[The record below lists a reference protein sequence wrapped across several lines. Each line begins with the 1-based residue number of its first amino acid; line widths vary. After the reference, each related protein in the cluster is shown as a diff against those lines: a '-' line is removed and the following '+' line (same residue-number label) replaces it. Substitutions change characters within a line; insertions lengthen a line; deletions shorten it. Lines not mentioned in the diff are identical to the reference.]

1 MTRTQR
7 APFRELFGWAMFD
20 FANSSYT
27 TVIITV
33 AFSVLFPKLIVGDER
48 RGNFLWSLALSISLL
63 LVALSGPVLGCL
75 MDFSAAKKKFLFASY
90 LLTVTATAGLY
101 FATPGAVA
109 LCMVLIVLSNY
120 GFSVGENFT
129 SAFLPELGPPEELG
143 KISGI
148 AWGIGYLGGLLS
160 TALVFLLTTP
170 HDASNL
176 SGVRMIGPLTGL
188 FFLLAGLPTFLLLKE
203 RGTPRVLPPGESL
216 LGAGFRRL
224 GRTLRE
230 LRDFRDLIIFLF
242 SFFFAYAGLSI
253 VISFAFIYGDQ
264 VIGWS
269 SGAQAGMFVLTN
281 VSAAV
286 GALLFGFIQERLG
299 DKRTYNITL
308 AIWVVAVVLIW
319 GTPRLT
325 DWLNTLLDKQW
336 RAESVFLVIGS
347 LAGLCLGSTQSAA
360 RAIVGVFSPES
371 KAGEFFGFWG
381 LFGKLSAIFG
391 LMSLGWLQLHF
402 GLQASILLCAVFFLG
417 AFAIAFFVNE
427 KRGKQVARQYS
438 GS

>member
-1 MTRTQR
+1 MSTKR

-48 RGNFLWSLALSISLL
+48 EGNFLWSVALSTSLL
-63 LVALSGPVLGCL
+63 LVALSGPVLGSL

-90 LLTVTATAGLY
+90 LLTVTATSALY
-101 FATPGAVA
+101 FVTPGAVA
-109 LCMVLIVLSNY
+109 LCFLLIVLSNY
-120 GFSVGENFT
+120 GFSVGENF
-129 SAFLPELGPPEELG
+129 SSSFLPDLGPPEDLG

-148 AWGIGYLGGLLS
+148 AWGVGYLGGLLS
-160 TALVFLLTTP
+160 TALVFLITTP

-176 SGVRMIGPLTGL
+176 DGVRLIGPLTGG
-188 FFLLAGLPTFLLLKE
+188 FFLLAGIPTFLLLKE
-203 RGTPRVLPPGESL
+203 RGTARLLPPGESY

-230 LRDFRDLIIFLF
+230 LRDFRDLIVFLF

-264 VIGWS
+264 VIRWS
-269 SGAQAGMFVLTN
+269 ASSQAAMFVLTN
-281 VSAAV
+281 ISAAA
-286 GALLFGFIQERLG
+286 GAWLFGFIQDRIG
-299 DKRTYNITL
+299 DKRTYSITL
-308 AIWVVAVVLIW
+308 VIWMLAVVLLW
-319 GTPRLT
+319 GAPGLT
-325 DWLNTLLDKQW
+325 EWLNGVLGTQW
-336 RAESVFLVIGS
+336 KTESVFLSIGA

-360 RAIVGVFSPES
+360 RAMVGVFSPES
-371 KAGEFFGFWG
+371 KAGEFYGFWG

-391 LMSLGWLQLHF
+391 LMSLGFLQIHL
-402 GLQASILLCAVFFLG
+402 GLRGSILLCVLFFFISLV
-417 AFAIAFFVNE
+417 IALFVNE
-427 KRGKQVARQYS
+427 KRGREMARQHT
-438 GS
+438 GE